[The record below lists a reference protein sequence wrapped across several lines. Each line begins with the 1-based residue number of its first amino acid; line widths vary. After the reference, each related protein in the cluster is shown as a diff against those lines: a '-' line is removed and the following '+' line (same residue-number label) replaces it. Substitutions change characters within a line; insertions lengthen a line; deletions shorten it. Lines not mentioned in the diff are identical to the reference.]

1 MTHTHVLINSMV
13 CTFSWSALCRSAN
26 INISA
31 ALSIDRLLHSASS
44 HMTFSLSSAYC
55 KRKKVLKRQKI
66 RLKNNLI
73 ALMRK
78 KTNLVGCR

>member
-1 MTHTHVLINSMV
+1 MTHAHVLINSMV

-55 KRKKVLKRQKI
+55 ERKKVLKRQKNKI
-66 RLKNNLI
+66 KKQLNSTND
-73 ALMRK
+73 K
-78 KTNLVGCR
+78 KTNLVGCS